1 MAVACAAISASYPS
15 HHFSPNPSRRPP
27 PPISIFAGSSYV
39 DPLQLRALLGAAN
52 HSCHRFPA
60 LSPDGRA
67 PLADPDK
74 LRVALAHS
82 SVVVS
87 VFCRLK
93 FVAEY
98 GSGARWDVVSSPS
111 PLDMLLQRA
120 VPASAQDRQLV
131 GFGRAVSD
139 GGLAA
144 SIHDVVV
151 IPSLQRRGIGRK
163 IVAQITRILTTR
175 GIYDISALCSEN
187 ESLMSTND
195 DEFFTNY
202 VNMPFDAGLGIQSSL
217 FLTFFFRLF
226 FEACGFGEDRL
237 GSTTMMYTRTPPDYK
252 SNQVVRVAGRL
263 QLLVPPGRELSSTI
277 LNSQSETIR
286 EE

>member
-187 ESLMSTND
+187 E
-195 DEFFTNY
+195 
-202 VNMPFDAGLGIQSSL
+202 
-217 FLTFFFRLF
+217 RLF